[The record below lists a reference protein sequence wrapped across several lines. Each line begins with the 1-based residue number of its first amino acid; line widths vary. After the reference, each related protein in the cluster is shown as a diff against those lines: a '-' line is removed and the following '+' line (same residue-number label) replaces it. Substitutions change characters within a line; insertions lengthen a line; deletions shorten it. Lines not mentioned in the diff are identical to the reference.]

1 MDKRPGI
8 RELQNEVQT
17 GKWEALGLQLDLNH
31 KKLEDIKTQNH
42 QNVAAC
48 RKHMFLLWLDTFP
61 DASRRQL
68 LNALRCKAV
77 SEMFLAQQY
86 EKYIEKLEAR
96 GTIIYLFVK

>member
-1 MDKRPGI
+1 MDERPEI
-8 RELQNEVQT
+8 IELQNEVQT
-17 GKWEALGLQLDLNH
+17 GKWVTLGLQLGLSL
-31 KKLEDIKTQNH
+31 KKLDDIETENPRK
-42 QNVAAC
+42 VAVC
-48 RKHMFLLWLDTFP
+48 RTHMFAQWLDTFP